1 MIKSKPILIGICG
14 PSTSG
19 KSTLA
24 NSLAKKLNAEVIEA
38 DNFLLAKPKRRVKG
52 YTSWEHPK
60 SIMMK
65 DFKKSL
71 KDIKNGKVIIIP
83 SNKMTEIFDKKI
95 HPKQIIIVE
104 GFLILYNKFFSKM
117 FDLKLFVDLPF
128 EKVIQRRVDYCGEA
142 ERDYCEK
149 VVIPEHLIYREKM
162 ISSSDYVLN
171 GNKTK
176 IQLEKEALKIIKGKI
191 KV

>member
-24 NSLAKKLNAEVIEA
+24 NSLAKKLGAEVIEA
-38 DNFLLAKPKRRVKG
+38 DNFLLTKPKRRIAR
-52 YTSWEHPK
+52 YTSWEHPQ
-60 SIMMK
+60 SMMLK
-65 DFKKSL
+65 EFKRSL
-71 KDIKNGKVIIIP
+71 KDVKNGKVIIIP
-83 SNKMTEIFDKKI
+83 SKKMTEIFDKKI

-104 GFLILYNKFFSKM
+104 GFLLFYNKSFSNM
-117 FDLKLFVDLPF
+117 FDLKLFIDLPF
-128 EKVIQRRVDYCGEA
+128 EKITQRRVDYCGEP

-149 VVIPEHLIYREKM
+149 VVIPEHLRYRKQM
-162 ISSSDYVLN
+162 ISNSDHILD

-176 IQLEKEALKIIKGKI
+176 SQIEKESLKIIKKTI